1 MTLRGNYAHPDVRGS
16 VNDALLAAIDECQ
29 VKAPYEDDLDQADNP
44 ATPHVEQWGAGDV
57 IESVERPTPN

>member
-44 ATPHVEQWGAGDV
+44 ATPHVEQWGRQA
-57 IESVERPTPN
+57 T